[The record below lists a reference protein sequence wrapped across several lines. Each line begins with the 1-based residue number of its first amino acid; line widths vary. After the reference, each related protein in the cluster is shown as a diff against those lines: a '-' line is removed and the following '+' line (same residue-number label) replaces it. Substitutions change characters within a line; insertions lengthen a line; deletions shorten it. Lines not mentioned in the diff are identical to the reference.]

1 MTFNF
6 IDFFTYVGHGTTA
19 AAQIK
24 EFTIKYFEDR
34 MAGWIVRQG
43 GWVSALKIP
52 RHNHNYEECI
62 GRFKFYFAFFSFFRN
77 LLWRIQALSW
87 TENQH
92 VFTYEQFTYRYC

>member
-43 GWVSALKIP
+43 GWVSAP
-52 RHNHNYEECI
+52 
-62 GRFKFYFAFFSFFRN
+62 S
-77 LLWRIQALSW
+77 
-87 TENQH
+87 EN
-92 VFTYEQFTYRYC
+92 TTK